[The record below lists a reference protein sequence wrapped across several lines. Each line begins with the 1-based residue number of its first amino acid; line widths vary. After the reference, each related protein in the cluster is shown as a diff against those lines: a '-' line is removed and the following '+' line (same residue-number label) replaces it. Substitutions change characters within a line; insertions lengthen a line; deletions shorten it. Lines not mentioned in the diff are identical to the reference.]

1 MNRGIL
7 RQDSAPHKGPGWVR
21 SPRRSTQCA
30 CITGFEWLFW
40 PYCKRIAFSFSHRF
54 TLRSSGVFTVVRR
67 PHILWAS
74 LAVYVAA
81 ILFAGRMH
89 SHGPGECAGGLCSVD
104 IAAATAHKTK
114 DHGKSHR
121 CCGHHHAED
130 SSANASQARRHIPP
144 GTKASVLPPAEV
156 AGSADGCL
164 ACQFLA
170 MACAM
175 VQPPQW
181 QGSEPLVTPSVSI
194 AHTTF
199 VAPIARGFSSRA
211 PPEAAVL

>member
-1 MNRGIL
+1 M
-7 RQDSAPHKGPGWVR
+7 
-21 SPRRSTQCA
+21 
-30 CITGFEWLFW
+30 
-40 PYCKRIAFSFSHRF
+40 
-54 TLRSSGVFTVVRR
+54 VRR

-89 SHGPGECAGGLCSVD
+89 THGHGDCAGGLCSVD
-104 IAAATAHKTK
+104 IAAASTAATPAK
-114 DHGKSHR
+114 DHKKSSHR
-121 CCGHHHAED
+121 CCDHRHSHDDGVD
-130 SSANASQARRHIPP
+130 ASKARQHVPP

-181 QGSEPLVTPSVSI
+181 QGSEPLVTPSVHF
-194 AHTTF
+194 ACPAF
-199 VAPIARGFSSRA
+199 VAPIASGFASRA